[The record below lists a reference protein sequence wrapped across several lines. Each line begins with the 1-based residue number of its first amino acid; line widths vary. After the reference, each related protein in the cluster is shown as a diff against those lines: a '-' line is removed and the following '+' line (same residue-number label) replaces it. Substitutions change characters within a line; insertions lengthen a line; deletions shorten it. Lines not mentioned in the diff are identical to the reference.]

1 MSQYEIEI
9 KSLLETLEK
18 TEALKKRMKELDP
31 ASQMTGQNK
40 QLNHYFTGEDV
51 SQLFERL
58 SPHIDEEHHE
68 HFDRILSEGRNHS
81 VRTRQLDNDVLL
93 VLKAAIDDTTSA
105 NGTARME
112 FEAKTPRLSLQE
124 LDALL
129 QEAGLEYQAKWS
141 REREE
146 HAFKGLN
153 VCIDKNAGYG
163 YVAEIEKVIK
173 DAEKAEEAKE
183 ELRKVLSELG
193 IEELPQ
199 DRLERMFAHYNA
211 NWKDYYGTERTFTVE

>member
-9 KSLLETLEK
+9 KSLLENYEK
-18 TEALKKRMKELDP
+18 VEALKKRLQELDP
-31 ASQMTGQNK
+31 ATRMTGQNK

-51 SQLFERL
+51 AGVFDKVA
-58 SPHIDEEHHE
+58 PHIDEARHE
-68 HFDRILSEGRNHS
+68 DLDRILSEGRNHS

-93 VLKAAIDDTTSA
+93 VLKAAIDDTTSE

-112 FEAKTPRLSLQE
+112 FEAPTPNLTLAE

-129 QEAGLEYQAKWS
+129 HEAGLGYQAKWS

-146 HAFKGLN
+146 HDFKGLK

-163 YVAEIEKVIK
+163 YLAEIEKVIE

-183 ELRKVLSELG
+183 ELRQILAELG

-199 DRLERMFAHYNA
+199 DRLARMFSHYNE
-211 NWKDYYGTERTFTVE
+211 NWRDYYGTDKTFNIE